1 MRVEEKVPSTLTAAS
16 GQAENCGNICPGQ
29 ASIGKSISHERQET
43 MKTRASFAGEPIHP
57 MFVHYPIALWT
68 TSVITDLSFYFC
80 RNTSLILI
88 SKFLIAAG
96 IVGASVAAVFG
107 LIDWTGITEPAAKK
121 IGNWHARLNIIALIL
136 FGASLY
142 LRMKNHGA
150 PLVGFHLKIPFLVSV
165 AGWLLMAISA
175 SLGGKLV
182 YEHRMGVSEPGQ

>member
-1 MRVEEKVPSTLTAAS
+1 
-16 GQAENCGNICPGQ
+16 
-29 ASIGKSISHERQET
+29 

-68 TSVITDLSFYFC
+68 TSVITDLIFYFC

-96 IVGASVAAVFG
+96 IVGAIVAAVFG
-107 LIDWTGITEPAAKK
+107 LIDWTGITEPAAKR
-121 IGNWHARLNIIALIL
+121 IGNWHARLNITALIL

-165 AGWLLMAISA
+165 VGWLLMAISA

-182 YEHRMGVSEPGQ
+182 YEHRMGVREPGQ